1 MLLREVRRG
10 FSEESQFHFQVADT
24 TLQFLYPF
32 RFRHSGWKRIPCY
45 SLPVCFNP
53 EPESG
58 IIDTELA
65 GDLGDRQGVI
75 DHLLGG
81 LFLKSR
87 TVPFRFPRHFPVP
100 FRVRSYW
107 IPVRKPGGT
116 SLTSCT
122 DKRWYRG
129 AARDYRVLRG
139 TPVALRLLLH
149 CGKPVRCPPHRDEP
163 RGP

>member
-81 LFLKSR
+81 LFLKFR

-116 SLTSCT
+116 S
-122 DKRWYRG
+122 DRQDGKR
-129 AARDYRVLRG
+129 AALSEARKILRQACHILAEVG
-139 TPVALRLLLH
+139 DDALSAA
-149 CGKPVRCPPHRDEP
+149 
-163 RGP
+163 

>member
-81 LFLKSR
+81 LFLKFR

-116 SLTSCT
+116 S
-122 DKRWYRG
+122 
-129 AARDYRVLRG
+129 
-139 TPVALRLLLH
+139 VAKGREQRQNANLVVV
-149 CGKPVRCPPHRDEP
+149 GKITYDIGYGGEQSLVTAH
-163 RGP
+163 GN

>member
-24 TLQFLYPF
+24 ALQFLYPF
-32 RFRHSGWKRIPCY
+32 RFRHSGWKRIPRY

-81 LFLKSR
+81 LFLKFR

-116 SLTSCT
+116 SVRPQVSS
-122 DKRWYRG
+122 
-129 AARDYRVLRG
+129 
-139 TPVALRLLLH
+139 ALRRMHPSHPISVTTTLTP
-149 CGKPVRCPPHRDEP
+149 PVSP
-163 RGP
+163 RHPARRVVLAPAVR

>member
-1 MLLREVRRG
+1 
-10 FSEESQFHFQVADT
+10 FHFQVTDT
-24 TLQFLYPF
+24 ALQFLYPF
-32 RFRHSGWKRIPCY
+32 RFRHPGRKRIPRY

-58 IIDTELA
+58 IIDTKLA

-75 DHLLGG
+75 DHLPGG
-81 LFLKSR
+81 LFLKFR

-116 SLTSCT
+116 SKAHGRT
-122 DKRWYRG
+122 Y
-129 AARDYRVLRG
+129 AASPRFPLLPARPLAG
-139 TPVALRLLLH
+139 TGSTAAATARPTAR
-149 CGKPVRCPPHRDEP
+149 CG
-163 RGP
+163 G